1 MHPFSKIHKQITW
14 PINWIRYLQVVDW
27 RIWRLQFHFV
37 LEPLVY
43 NRRVQLFLTLSDLLW
58 VTRNNPRPKV
68 CISQSS
74 LPRLFLYWDSGRKNF
89 NGSIK
94 EISPQLIGMTFFW
107 PILTQMNIFQS
118 FKEHRV
124 WWDQSFPN
132 PLPFC
137 CQRMIVNLFQSLGG
151 SWSSRQDGITV
162 LPRPPLPTCPSMIS
176 DGWEIQRIQVS
187 YWHSPHHSN

>member
-1 MHPFSKIHKQITW
+1 M
-14 PINWIRYLQVVDW
+14 VDW

-68 CISQSS
+68 CVNQSS
-74 LPRLFLYWDSGRKNF
+74 LPLLFLYWDSGRKNF
-89 NGSIK
+89 NGWIK
-94 EISPQLIGMTFFW
+94 EILPQLSGITFLAYLDPNEHGIETF
-107 PILTQMNIFQS
+107 FQS
-118 FKEHRV
+118 FQKHGV

-151 SWSSRQDGITV
+151 SWSSRCQDGITV
-162 LPRPPLPTCPSMIS
+162 LSRPPLPTCPSMIS